1 MTIYI
6 DIPKS
11 TIIQILKDLKEKELG
26 GALNTLWWFF
36 NEASKI
42 PTENLSIKGDP
53 EIIAEDLG
61 LSKVIVYKHI
71 KKLKELDYIKQVDP
85 KRHLYSLNSS
95 MFVRRYFFG

>member
-6 DIPKS
+6 DISKS
-11 TIIQILKDLKEKELG
+11 TIIQVLKDLKEKELG

-42 PTENLSIKGDP
+42 PSDNLLIKGDP
-53 EIIAEDLG
+53 EVIAEDLG

-71 KKLKELDYIKQVDP
+71 KKLKELNYIKQADSKKHV
-85 KRHLYSLNSS
+85 YVLNSA
-95 MFVRRYFFG
+95 MFSRRYFFG